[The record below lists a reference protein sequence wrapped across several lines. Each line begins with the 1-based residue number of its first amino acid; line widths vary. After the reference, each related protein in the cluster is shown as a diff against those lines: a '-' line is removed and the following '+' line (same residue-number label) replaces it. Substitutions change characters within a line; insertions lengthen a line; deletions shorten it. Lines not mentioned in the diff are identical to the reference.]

1 MSLSDR
7 AGLGGWAAVDVEWG
21 RERHPPR
28 SPYNVSFRLKGICES
43 PAPFQ
48 SETSKNDKNG
58 VPYPHVVGKGGT
70 PDSVSV
76 PELQSIRREPWN
88 NFCRQ
93 YGNRSSPP
101 IASVY
106 DLDKPQTAIQ
116 GPSATI
122 DSHQVGIMRCVLDP
136 DSWAG
141 GWVLGVG
148 FCPWRRN
155 GHTGRRT
162 GLGS

>member
-7 AGLGGWAAVDVEWG
+7 AGLGGWADLLLLSNQCKEASGGWQKSDAGAGV
-21 RERHPPR
+21 
-28 SPYNVSFRLKGICES
+28 VSSAGES
-43 PAPFQ
+43 PAAFQ

-93 YGNRSSPP
+93 YGNRS
-101 IASVY
+101 
-106 DLDKPQTAIQ
+106 
-116 GPSATI
+116 
-122 DSHQVGIMRCVLDP
+122 
-136 DSWAG
+136 
-141 GWVLGVG
+141 
-148 FCPWRRN
+148 
-155 GHTGRRT
+155 
-162 GLGS
+162 